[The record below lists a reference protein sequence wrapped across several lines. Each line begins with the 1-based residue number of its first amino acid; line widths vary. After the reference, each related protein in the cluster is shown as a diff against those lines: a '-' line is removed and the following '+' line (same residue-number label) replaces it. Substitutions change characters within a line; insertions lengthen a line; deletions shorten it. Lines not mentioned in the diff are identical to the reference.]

1 MLEKVLVP
9 LDGSELSHGILVFVR
24 RLAAGGASEV
34 ELVRVVT
41 SEDTLELTA
50 TEARDLAR
58 AHLARVAGVLAR
70 QGVTARTAVRQGDAA
85 SEILALARSERASL
99 IALATHGR
107 TGLARFALGSVAER
121 LLRASPVP
129 LFLAN
134 TAGVASLPWWGAP
147 EGSEDLEREIGFR
160 RILVPLDGSEDADS
174 VLPAVCEIARLHGSE
189 VTILHVSRAG
199 EAPPFVSA
207 HALLAG
213 VPHQVKLVDGRPAP
227 AILDVA
233 NEGLYDLVA
242 MATHGTGGASPWPFG
257 ATAEHVLRACA
268 APLLVQPSGS
278 RGRGRGKLHA
288 ASATGHSARR

>member
-1 MLEKVLVP
+1 MLEKILVP

-24 RLAAGGASEV
+24 RLVAGAASAI

-41 SEDTLELTA
+41 REDTLELTPS
-50 TEARDLAR
+50 EARDLAR
-58 AHLARVAGVLAR
+58 THLARVASVLAR
-70 QGVTARTAVRQGDAA
+70 QGVASRIAVREGDAA
-85 SEILALARSERASL
+85 SEILALAKSEKASL

-107 TGLARFALGSVAER
+107 TGLARYALGSVAER
-121 LLRASPVP
+121 LLRASPIP

-134 TAGVASLPWWGAP
+134 TSGVGALPWWGAP
-147 EGSEDLEREIGFR
+147 EGSEDLERAVGFR

-189 VTILHVSRAG
+189 VTILHVSRTG
-199 EAPPFVSA
+199 EAPPFVAA

-213 VPHQVKLVDGRPAP
+213 VRHEVKLVDGRPAA

-233 NEGLYDLVA
+233 CEGLYDLVA
-242 MATHGTGGASPWPFG
+242 MATHGAGGASLWPFG
-257 ATAEHVLRACA
+257 ATAEHVLRGCA

-278 RGRGRGKLHA
+278 RAPGRRKLRA
-288 ASATGHSARR
+288 AATTK